1 MAEGTVP
8 AVAVSGAVKRYGAHE
23 VVRGVSLDLGAG
35 ESLALLGHNGAGKT
49 TLIKLMLGITRAD
62 DGDIRICGVRPDDRA
77 FAGLRRRVGFLPE
90 NVVFHDTMTGREI
103 LSFYARL
110 KGEPVTAVGALL
122 DRVGLGEAR
131 DRRVRTYSKGMRQRL
146 GLAQA
151 LLGDPVVL
159 FLDEPTTGLDPAL
172 RRRFYEII
180 AERQRLGVAVL
191 LSSHA
196 LGEIEARTDRMAIMK
211 SGRLVAHGTLDEL
224 RRETA
229 RPVRVR
235 VSVAPGKARTV
246 AEGLVADGL
255 GAGVEMQAVNDAVVE
270 LTCSQFDKIRVLHR
284 LTGLDGLVRDIDI
297 APPGIEEIY
306 VHFTEGAGPQ

>member
-1 MAEGTVP
+1 MADQP
-8 AVAVSGAVKRYGAHE
+8 ILAIAVSGAIKRYGPHE
-23 VVRGVSLDLGAG
+23 VVRGVSFSLAAG

-62 DGDIRICGVRPDDRA
+62 GGDIRICGLRPDERA

-90 NVVFHDTMTGREI
+90 NVVFHNAMTGREI

-110 KGEPVTAVGALL
+110 KGAPASAVDALL

-131 DRRVRTYSKGMRQRL
+131 NRRVRTYSKGMRQRL

-172 RRRFYEII
+172 RRQFYEII
-180 AERQRLGVAVL
+180 AERQRQGTAVL

-196 LGEIEARTDRMAIMK
+196 LGEVEARADRMAIMK
-211 SGRLVAHGTLDEL
+211 NGRMVACGTLDEL
-224 RRETA
+224 RRAAA

-235 VSVAPGKARTV
+235 VAVAPGKAQAIAADLGADAEVRTV
-246 AEGLVADGL
+246 NA
-255 GAGVEMQAVNDAVVE
+255 AVIE
-270 LTCSQFDKIRVLHR
+270 LSCAPCDKMRLLHR
-284 LTGLDGLVRDIDI
+284 LAGLDGLVRDIDI
-297 APPGIEEIY
+297 APPGLEEIY
-306 VHFTEGAGPQ
+306 THFTEGAGPQ

>member
-1 MAEGTVP
+1 MAGGTIP
-8 AVAVSGAVKRYGAHE
+8 AVAVTGAVKRYGAHE
-23 VVRGVSLDLGAG
+23 VVRGVSLDLAAG
-35 ESLALLGHNGAGKT
+35 GSLALLGHNGAGKT

-62 DGDIRICGVRPDDRA
+62 AGEIRIHGVRPDERA

-90 NVVFHDTMTGREI
+90 NVVFHDTMTGRET

-110 KGEPVTAVGALL
+110 KGEPAGAVEALL

-180 AERQRLGVAVL
+180 AERQRRGTAVL

-196 LGEIEARTDRMAIMK
+196 LGEVEARTDRMAIMK
-211 SGRLVAHGTLDEL
+211 NGRLVACGTLDEL
-224 RRETA
+224 RRATA
-229 RPVRVR
+229 RPVHIRVA
-235 VSVAPGKARTV
+235 VAPGKARTV
-246 AEGLVADGL
+246 ADDL
-255 GAGVEMQAVNDAVVE
+255 GDAAEVRAANDAVVE
-270 LTCSQFDKIRVLHR
+270 LDCAQRDKMRVLHR
-284 LTGLDGLVRDIDI
+284 LAGLDGLVRDIDI

-306 VHFTEGAGPQ
+306 IHFTEGAGPQ

>member
-1 MAEGTVP
+1 MADGAIP
-8 AVAVSGAVKRYGAHE
+8 AVAVTGAVKRYGARE
-23 VVRGVSLDLGAG
+23 VVSNVSLNLAAG

-49 TLIKLMLGITRAD
+49 TLIKLMLGITR
-62 DGDIRICGVRPDDRA
+62 GDAGEIRIRGVRPDKRA

-90 NVVFHDTMTGREI
+90 NVVFHDTMTGRET

-110 KGEPVTAVGALL
+110 KGEPATAVDALL

-131 DRRVRTYSKGMRQRL
+131 ERRVRTYSKGMRQRL

-180 AERQRLGVAVL
+180 AERQSLGTAVL

-196 LGEIEARTDRMAIMK
+196 LGEVEARIDRMAIMK
-211 SGRLVAHGTLDEL
+211 NGRLVACGTLDEL
-224 RRETA
+224 RRATA

-235 VSVAPGKARTV
+235 VSVVPGKARAV
-246 AEGLVADGL
+246 VDGL
-255 GAGVEMQAVNDAVVE
+255 GGGGEIRTVDDTVVE
-270 LTCSQFDKIRVLHR
+270 LDCAQRDKMRVLHR
-284 LTGLDGLVRDIDI
+284 LAGLDGLVRDIDI

-306 VHFTEGAGPQ
+306 VHFTEGAGPR

>member
-1 MAEGTVP
+1 MADGAIP
-8 AVAVSGAVKRYGAHE
+8 AVAVTGAVKRYGARE
-23 VVRGVSLDLGAG
+23 VVSNVSLNLAAG

-49 TLIKLMLGITRAD
+49 TLIKLMLGITR
-62 DGDIRICGVRPDDRA
+62 GDAGEIRIRGVRPDERA

-90 NVVFHDTMTGREI
+90 NVVFHDTMTGRET

-110 KGEPVTAVGALL
+110 KGEPATAVDALL

-131 DRRVRTYSKGMRQRL
+131 ERRVRTYSKGMRQRL

-180 AERQRLGVAVL
+180 AERQSLGTAVL

-196 LGEIEARTDRMAIMK
+196 LGEVEARIDRMAIMK
-211 SGRLVAHGTLDEL
+211 NGRLVACGTLDEL
-224 RRETA
+224 RRATA

-235 VSVAPGKARTV
+235 VSVVPGKARAV
-246 AEGLVADGL
+246 VDGL
-255 GAGVEMQAVNDAVVE
+255 GGGGEIRTVDDTVVE
-270 LTCSQFDKIRVLHR
+270 LDCAQRDKMRVLHR
-284 LTGLDGLVRDIDI
+284 LAGLDGLVRDIDI

-306 VHFTEGAGPQ
+306 VHFTEGAGPR